1 MEARGGA
8 PAPFLGSFASSLMLG
23 FHDFKNSNLN
33 SIDAKQLEREE
44 HESVAGKEE
53 CGAAH
58 KAKVLAAKVNKR
70 NK

>member
-1 MEARGGA
+1 
-8 PAPFLGSFASSLMLG
+8 MLG

-58 KAKVLAAKVNKR
+58 KAKVLAAKVNKK